1 MSTSVTTPGAV
12 PALGHGTTFI
22 EPWRLVISLFC
33 ISYATALFALAIFK
47 LLSFFVMPSLFFD
60 LLFVGFPLGAW
71 LGAKLAVVERRSLL
85 RGLWALEAIMAASV
99 ASCLLAKR
107 FDYLRAH
114 LFDIDLS
121 RLVAQVGIFVL
132 MFLPFFAAYGL
143 CEFAAYQVGRRTLG
157 GRIRPVYALALFGA
171 ATAYLSLKGL
181 LPAIGHGASARD
193 RVWKLVAGH
202 LEPQS
207 RLVAIC
213 RRALAA
219 AILGGCFLPGLE
231 REFLSLYK
239 GRGIQST
246 WDYRTSLGCRDVFQK
261 WGRYSLCEILASP
274 DKSVYYGF
282 YNDMFQWEYS
292 PRHGFREASLGA
304 IPILLSAPGQRLA
317 IVGAGG
323 GRQVRL
329 AARWEAAKSS
339 RSKSSRP
346 YLKRCAARITCCGF
360 GRVYEAH
367 GVTPVRTEAR
377 GYLEQS
383 DQKFDLI
390 YLPSVGGY
398 PQMMIEPGNMVRT
411 VQAYRTMRIA

>member
-1 MSTSVTTPGAV
+1 MHFGVRIVVRAIRRVTANMSTIVTTPGAV
-12 PALGHGTTFI
+12 PDLGHGAAPI
-22 EPWRLVISLFC
+22 QPWRLVISLFC

-60 LLFVGFPLGAW
+60 LLFIGFPLGAW
-71 LGAKLAVVERRSLL
+71 LGAKLRVVERRSLL

-114 LFDIDLS
+114 LFDIELS

-143 CEFAAYQVGRRTLG
+143 CEFAAYQVGRRALG

-181 LPAIGHGASARD
+181 LPAIGMARVLAIAFGSLAMAILNLSRGWSRSLAGA
-193 RVWKLVAGH
+193 LV
-202 LEPQS
+202 
-207 RLVAIC
+207 
-213 RRALAA
+213 A
-219 AILGGCFLPGLE
+219 AILGVCFLPGLE
-231 REFLSLYK
+231 RDFLALYK

-246 WDYRTSLGCRDVFQK
+246 WDYRVSLGCRDVFQK
-261 WGRYSLCEILASP
+261 WGRYSLCEIMASP

-282 YNDMFQWEYS
+282 YNDMFQWEYA

-304 IPILLSAPGQRLA
+304 IPILLTAPGQRLA

-329 AARWEAAKSS
+329 AARLGGRQVVAIEIEPAVFEAV
-339 RSKSSRP
+339 RSP
-346 YLKRCAARITCCGF
+346 HHLLGAF

-367 GVTPVRTEAR
+367 WGHAGADRGARLSRAVRPEVR
-377 GYLEQS
+377 
-383 DQKFDLI
+383 FDLF
-390 YLPSVGGY
+390 
-398 PQMMIEPGNMVRT
+398 
-411 VQAYRTMRIA
+411 A